1 GPPPPPHN
9 TGRDHQRLKWSSPV
23 IMVAVLAIGACSP
36 ETPTD
41 PTPSDP
47 SAAAAVAPS
56 GRRAPLSTDQML
68 ATFGSVIPGLTGVWF
83 DPDSRS
89 LVFAVRSGA
98 SRSLTAEASAEIAS
112 LTASAGWPDFPIAV
126 VTKDG
131 PLLLD
136 LLEWR
141 QKARSLAN
149 DPGMTSLDVDERNG
163 EMVIGMESPGRE
175 AAMMGQ
181 LAQMGIPEAAVRLRV
196 EPRARAHATVR
207 DKRRP
212 KIENGFQIA
221 IPVSFIDAIV
231 CTHGADGLAG
241 GNQHGFITASHCSAD
256 STIGTLLGSAV
267 YQNVALFGSGNLV
280 GGESI
285 DPAPFTGSS
294 CGPAPMTCRFS
305 DAMFVAYAGGSDFVA
320 GKKIAETDTIGT
332 TTPGGLTIARF
343 RSAPQS
349 SNVLVGFP
357 VRKTGRTTGTT
368 AGPVINTCID
378 LRFRTTNLWLLCQ
391 DRFSG
396 VSDEGDSGSP
406 VYFPTTLNPTDPV
419 LHTGILWGGVTDSNW
434 VNFSPWIGITTD
446 LGIFY

>member
-1 GPPPPPHN
+1 
-9 TGRDHQRLKWSSPV
+9 
-23 IMVAVLAIGACSP
+23 
-36 ETPTD
+36 
-41 PTPSDP
+41 
-47 SAAAAVAPS
+47 
-56 GRRAPLSTDQML
+56 ML

-98 SRSLTAEASAEIAS
+98 SRSLTAAASTEIAS

-181 LAQMGIPEAAVRLRV
+181 LAQMGIPEAAVRMRV
-196 EPRARAHATVR
+196 EPRAKPHTLLTDR
-207 DKRRP
+207 RRP

-221 IPVSFIDAIV
+221 IPMDAIHAV
-231 CTHGADGLAG
+231 GCSHGADAVGVG
-241 GNQHGFITASHCSAD
+241 PRYGFITASHCSAD
-256 STIGTLLGSAV
+256 TAVGTFRGSKV
-267 YQNVALFGSGNLV
+267 YQNVVGSSNKIGVEL
-280 GGESI
+280 I
-285 DPAPFTGSS
+285 DPAPFTGTS

-305 DAMFVAYAGGSDFVA
+305 DAMFVGYTGDGGGIGFFAGR
-320 GKKIAETDTIGT
+320 KIAETDTIGT
-332 TTPGGLTIARF
+332 TTKGGLTIARY
-343 RSAPQS
+343 RSAPQA

-378 LRFRTTNLWLLCQ
+378 LKFGDSNVWLLCQ
-391 DRFSG
+391 DRFTG
-396 VSDEGDSGSP
+396 ISDEGDSGAP
-406 VYFPTTLNPTDPV
+406 VYFPTTFNQADPV
-419 LHTGILWGGVTDSNW
+419 LHVGILWGGVPANNW
-434 VNFSPWIGITTD
+434 VNFSPWSGITND
-446 LGIFY
+446 LNIFYGFP

>member
-1 GPPPPPHN
+1 
-9 TGRDHQRLKWSSPV
+9 
-23 IMVAVLAIGACSP
+23 MVAVLAIGACSP

-98 SRSLTAEASAEIAS
+98 SRSLTAAASTEIAS

-181 LAQMGIPEAAVRLRV
+181 LAQMGIPEAAVRMRV
-196 EPRARAHATVR
+196 EPRARPQVLVT
-207 DKRRP
+207 DKRRQ

-221 IPVSFIDAIV
+221 IPRNAIESVV
-231 CTHGADGLAG
+231 CTHGADGIYTWP
-241 GNQHGFITASHCSAD
+241 QHGFVTASHCSAD
-256 STIGTLLGSAV
+256 TAVGTFRGSKV
-267 YQNVALFGSGNLV
+267 YQNVVGSSNQV
-280 GGESI
+280 GVELI
-285 DPAPFTGSS
+285 DTAPFTGPS
-294 CGPAPMTCRFS
+294 CGPTPMTCRFS
-305 DAMFVAYAGGSDFVA
+305 DAMYVGYTGSNGGVAFFA
-320 GKKIAETDTIGT
+320 GKKIAETTIIGT
-332 TTPGGLTIARF
+332 TSPGSLTIATY
-343 RSAPQS
+343 RSAPQA

-378 LRFRTTNLWLLCQ
+378 LKFGDSNVWLLCQ

-396 VSDEGDSGSP
+396 VSAGGDSGAP
-406 VYFPTTLNPTDPV
+406 VYFPTTFNSADPV
-419 LHTGILWGGVTDSNW
+419 HHVGIMWGGVPDSSW
-434 VNFSPWIGITTD
+434 VNFSPWFGITND
-446 LGIFY
+446 LDIWY